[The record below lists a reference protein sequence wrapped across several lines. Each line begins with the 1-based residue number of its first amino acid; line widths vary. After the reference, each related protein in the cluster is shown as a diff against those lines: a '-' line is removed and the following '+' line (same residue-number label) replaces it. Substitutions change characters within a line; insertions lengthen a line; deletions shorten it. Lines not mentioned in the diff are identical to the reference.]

1 VIRIRIVRDKQ
12 HGAVCAFTVD
22 GHAQY
27 ADAGQDIVCAGVS
40 AVTIGTIHAL
50 EKLLRVGCDT
60 DTASGKLHVQL
71 PHFSIGDARVQ
82 LLVSSMVVMLR
93 SIEETYGAYVRID
106 DTISRKEKQ

>member
-1 VIRIRIVRDKQ
+1 MIRIRIIREKQ
-12 HGAVCAFTVD
+12 HGVVCAFTVD

-50 EKLLRVGCDT
+50 EKLLCVGCDT

-71 PHFSIGDARVQ
+71 PRFAVEDERVQ

-106 DTISRKEKQ
+106 DPTSRKDKQ